1 MARYTG
7 PVCRI
12 CRRESVKLF
21 LKGERC
27 TTKCPLDGPRNAGA
41 DTGSRGSRRSAGT
54 DKRTPPGMHK
64 QRRRKSSEYAD
75 QLREKQKARKFYGVG
90 ERQFQKAFH
99 EADRRSGPTGDNLF
113 SIMESRL
120 DNVVHLLGLGR
131 SRPEAR
137 QIVRH
142 GHVLVNGHKTD
153 IPSYQV
159 KAGDTISIQ
168 QSSREIE
175 LFKAIAEGFGNAR
188 RPNWLSFDADT
199 WTGRVLSKPGLGD
212 ATLPVREQLVVEY
225 YSR

>member
-12 CRRESVKLF
+12 CRREGVKLF

-27 TTKCPLDGPRNAGA
+27 ITKCPLDGPRSGTGEGA
-41 DTGSRGSRRSAGT
+41 SSHHSAIA
-54 DKRTPPGMHK
+54 DKRNPPGMHRV
-64 QRRRKSSEYAD
+64 RRRKASEYAD
-75 QLREKQKARKFYGVG
+75 QLREKQKARRFYGVG
-90 ERQFQKAFH
+90 ERQFQRAFE
-99 EADRRSGPTGDNLF
+99 EAERMSGPTGENLF
-113 SIMESRL
+113 VIMETRL

-142 GHVLVNGHKTD
+142 GHILVNGHRTD

-159 KAGDTISIQ
+159 KPGDTITIRPA
-168 QSSREIE
+168 SRESA
-175 LFKAIAEGFGNAR
+175 LFKALAESFADTR
-188 RPNWLSFDADT
+188 RPNWLSFDEAT
-199 WTGRVLSKPGLGD
+199 WTGTVLSQPALGD
-212 ATLPVREQLVVEY
+212 VTLPVRGQLVVEY

>member
-12 CRRESVKLF
+12 CRREGVKLF

-27 TTKCPLDGPRNAGA
+27 VTKCPIDGPRSG
-41 DTGSRGSRRSAGT
+41 TGESTPSRHAAIT
-54 DKRTPPGMHK
+54 DKRNPPGMHRV
-64 QRRRKSSEYAD
+64 RRRKASEYAD
-75 QLREKQKARKFYGVG
+75 QLREKQKARRFYGVG
-90 ERQFQKAFH
+90 ERQFQRAFE
-99 EADRRSGPTGDNLF
+99 EAERMSGPTGENLF
-113 SIMESRL
+113 VIMESRL

-142 GHVLVNGHKTD
+142 GHIFVNGHRTD

-159 KAGDTISIQ
+159 KPGDTIAVKPA
-168 QSSREIE
+168 SRESVR
-175 LFKAIAEGFGNAR
+175 FKALAESFTNVR
-188 RPNWLSFDADT
+188 RPNWLSFDEAT
-199 WTGRVLSKPGLGD
+199 WTGKVLSRPALGD
-212 ATLPVREQLVVEY
+212 VTLPVREQLVVEY